1 MAFSNGSSGGF
12 DSGLGSSQAPLA
24 EINTTPLVDVMLV
37 LLVIFIITAPLMQ
50 QASSVNLPQT
60 GAHRLTVQA
69 PPIRLE
75 VQADGTLRLDGATLP
90 TSELRSRLHTL
101 AAASDQP
108 GGPELHL
115 LADQDARYAHVASVL
130 GTAGEAG
137 LSRIAFVS
145 HPASPE
151 SAR

>member
-1 MAFSNGSSGGF
+1 MAFGSF
-12 DSGLGSSQAPLA
+12 DSKGPGTTMS
-24 EINTTPLVDVMLV
+24 EINMVPLIDVMLV

-50 QASSVNLPQT
+50 QASTVNLPQT
-60 GAHRLTVQA
+60 GAPRLTVQA
-69 PPIRLE
+69 PPIRRE
-75 VQADGTLRLDGATLP
+75 VQADGTLRLDGTALP
-90 TSELRSRLHTL
+90 ASELHHRLQAL

-115 LADQDARYAHVASVL
+115 LADQDAHYAHVASVL
-130 GTAGEAG
+130 GIAGEAG

-145 HPASPE
+145 HPAAPE